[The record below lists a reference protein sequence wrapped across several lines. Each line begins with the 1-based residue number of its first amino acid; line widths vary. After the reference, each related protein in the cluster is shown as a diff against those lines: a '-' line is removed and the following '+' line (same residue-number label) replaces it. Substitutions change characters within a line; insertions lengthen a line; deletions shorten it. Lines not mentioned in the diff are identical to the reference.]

1 MIYLKTFESFRFNE
15 TMDMAFLPVDPIKAS
30 AEVYGDI
37 AKALGGKFTEAM
49 QMVDRATDSVVEALG
64 DKAEHVLD
72 SVEKFFGVPAE
83 KITYDMIVS
92 KLENSNE
99 SLVDDYDNA
108 DPYNGHEETMDTP
121 LKDVKGG
128 AFQKVCAL
136 IQKICTINILSIG
149 TIGTFVTWILEKLS
163 IGDVQNFAL
172 SILYSVAA
180 FVLVHI
186 IRKID
191 TAIRNKFA

>member
-1 MIYLKTFESFRFNE
+1 MRYLKKFESFKTNE
-15 TMDMAFLPVDPIKAS
+15 NQDMMFMPVDPIKAS

-37 AKALGGKFTEAM
+37 AKALGGKFTEAI
-49 QMVDRATDSVVEALG
+49 QKAEEATDSLVDSLG
-64 DKAEHVLD
+64 NKANDVLK
-72 SVEKFFGVPAE
+72 SIEKFFGVSAD
-83 KITYDMIVS
+83 KLTYDMIVS

-99 SLVDDYDNA
+99 SLIDDYDNA

-136 IQKICTINILSIG
+136 IQKICTINMLSIG
-149 TIGTFVTWILEKLS
+149 TIGTFLTWILEKLN

-172 SILYSVAA
+172 SFVYSIVA
-180 FVLVHI
+180 FVIIHI

-191 TAIRNKFA
+191 TAIHNKFA

>member
-1 MIYLKTFESFRFNE
+1 MRYLKTFESFRFNE
-15 TMDMAFLPVDPIKAS
+15 TMDMAFLPVDPIKAT

-49 QMVDRATDSVVEALG
+49 QMADRATDSVVEALG
-64 DKAEHVLD
+64 DKAEQVLD

-83 KITYDMIVS
+83 KITYDMIVT

-99 SLVDDYDNA
+99 SFMDDYDAA
-108 DPYNGHEETMDTP
+108 DPYNGHEEGMDTP

-128 AFQKVCAL
+128 AIQKIGSI
-136 IQKICTINILSIG
+136 IQKICAFNILSIG